1 MTVRGE
7 GLRLKRARKADTDGG
22 DISNE
27 IQGMMLEKG
36 RKCSMRE
43 KFRNGKMR
51 RRLRER

>member
-7 GLRLKRARKADTDGG
+7 ELRLKGARKADTDGR
-22 DISNE
+22 DISNK

-43 KFRNGKMR
+43 KFRNGR
-51 RRLRER
+51 